1 LFGHFPLIFKWKF
14 CLCLAAGGSGWRLV
28 ETNLPRNIRLE
39 LVDAEE
45 SRERDGC
52 PFPAFH
58 FAIGR

>member
-1 LFGHFPLIFKWKF
+1 
-14 CLCLAAGGSGWRLV
+14 LAAGGSGGRLV

-58 FAIGR
+58 FAIGPIDFPCRAP

>member
-14 CLCLAAGGSGWRLV
+14 CFLFGRWWF
-28 ETNLPRNIRLE
+28 RLE

-58 FAIGR
+58 FAIGPIDFPCRAP